1 MVTLA
6 MYFAYVSHCP
16 QNTRRRLT
24 MIKAVIWTL
33 PFCLVLVTGCAT
45 RTRSLILGGAGG
57 VAIGGYTGSA
67 VYSGPQ
73 RQIQTRN
80 TLMGAGFGLGIGLL
94 TSYLLYDHVEE
105 RMSAQRFEQD
115 ERLRFGDLP
124 PNPFNPAN
132 QRFIQPKKSR
142 RHL

>member
-1 MVTLA
+1 MRAT
-6 MYFAYVSHCP
+6 
-16 QNTRRRLT
+16 
-24 MIKAVIWTL
+24 IWIF
-33 PFCLVLVTGCAT
+33 PFLVMSISGCAT

-67 VYSGPQ
+67 IYSGPN

-80 TLMGAGFGLGIGLL
+80 TLLGAGIGLGVGLL
-94 TSYLLYDHVEE
+94 TSYLLHVQVEDRLSGQRYEE
-105 RMSAQRFEQD
+105 D

-132 QRFIQPKKSR
+132 QRFIQTHQKKGTNQ
-142 RHL
+142 